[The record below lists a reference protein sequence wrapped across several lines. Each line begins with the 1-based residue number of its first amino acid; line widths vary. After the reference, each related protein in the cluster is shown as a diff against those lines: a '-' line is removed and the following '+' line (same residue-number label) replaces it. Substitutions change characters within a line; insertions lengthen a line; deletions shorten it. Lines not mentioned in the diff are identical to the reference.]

1 MVTSPHNFLES
12 VPKMI
17 RFLQSDNRAAKY
29 LLAGFLIIICAS
41 MVTYLIPGFGTAASV
56 ERSGVIANVAGED
69 IRTDEVTRVVQNQ
82 MKQQRVSPEMQAFY
96 AQFITKQVVQQLI
109 QRLEV
114 KYAAHK
120 MGLKVTDEELR
131 DEMQNGQLKQ
141 YLFPNGQWIG
151 QDKYEELLKDNGTT
165 VEEFEKSTREG
176 MLTRK
181 FFNAVS
187 ASAAVSPAEIEQ
199 AYKDKNLK
207 VKFEYAVL
215 NLDDIKKTIKPTDAE
230 LTAFFT
236 TNKAR
241 YANSI
246 PEKRQIR
253 YFQLTDKSA
262 ESNVTV
268 DASDIQRYYTQHA
281 EQYKMPERVKARHI
295 LVSMP
300 KAGPDGK
307 VDPKAVDE
315 AKAKAQEILKQ
326 AKAAGANFAELAN
339 KYSQDPGN
347 KDAKGEGRGGEL
359 GWFGHGAMVGEFDKA
374 AFALSP
380 GQVSDVVQTPFGFH
394 IIQVEEKEP
403 ARIKPL
409 SEVKA
414 EIEPIVKAEKVSA
427 ELSKTANDAQEL
439 ASKQSL
445 DKAAAKYGAQ
455 IVQSNPIARN
465 DALPGVGAAPEVM
478 TSIFGSTEKSGPQVA
493 RYPQGFVVFEVSKV
507 LPARTPSLEEIKDKV
522 TTDFKN
528 ERANEIFR
536 RKVQELA
543 DRAHTEHDLAKAAKE
558 LGASVKTS
566 ELVDRLAVVPDLGNM
581 GGPASAA
588 FNLKKGEIS
597 GPLNLGQKGA
607 VLEMVERVEPS
618 TSDPAFARDRDELR
632 DQLQKK
638 REEALELYL
647 SSLDARMEKEGKVK
661 RNQAEMNNLSK
672 GRS

>member
-1 MVTSPHNFLES
+1 
-12 VPKMI
+12 MI
-17 RFLQSDNRAAKY
+17 RFLQSNNRAAKY
-29 LLAGFLIIICAS
+29 LLAGFLLIICAS
-41 MVTYLIPGFGTAASV
+41 MVTYLIPGIGSGVAL
-56 ERSGVIANVAGED
+56 ERSGVVATVAGED
-69 IRTDEVTRVVQNQ
+69 IRTDDVNRVVQNQ
-82 MKQQRVSPEMQAFY
+82 MRQQRVSPEMAAFY
-96 AQFITKQVVQQLI
+96 AQFITKQVVQQMI

-151 QDKYEELLKDNGTT
+151 QDKYEELLKENGTT

-181 FFNAVS
+181 FFS
-187 ASAAVSPAEIEQ
+187 AISGSAAVSPAEIEQ
-199 AYKDKNLK
+199 AYKEKNLK
-207 VKFEYAVL
+207 VKFQYAVL
-215 NLDDIKKTIKPTDAE
+215 NLDDISKTIKPTDAE
-230 LTAFFT
+230 LNAFFA

-246 PEKRQIR
+246 PEKRQVR
-253 YFQLTDKSA
+253 YFQLSDKSA

-268 DASDIQRYYTQHA
+268 DASDIQRYYSSHA
-281 EQYKMPERVKARHI
+281 EQYKVPERVRARHI
-295 LVSMP
+295 LITMP

-315 AKAKAQEILKQ
+315 AKAKAQDIMKQ
-326 AKAAGANFAELAN
+326 AKAPGANFAELAN

-359 GWFGHGAMVGEFDKA
+359 GWFGHGAMVAEFDKA

-394 IIQVEEKEP
+394 VIQLEEKE
-403 ARIKPL
+403 AAKTK
-409 SEVKA
+409 SVSDVKA

-427 ELSKTANDAQEL
+427 LLSKNANDAQDL
-439 ASKQSL
+439 ASKQGIE
-445 DKAAAKYGAQ
+445 KAAAKYGAQ
-455 IVQSNPIARN
+455 IVQSNPVARN

-493 RYPQGFVVFEVSKV
+493 RYPQGFVVFEVTKV
-507 LPARTPSLEEIKDKV
+507 VPARTPSLDEIKDKV
-522 TTDFKN
+522 TADFKS
-528 ERANEIFR
+528 ERAGELFR
-536 RKVQELA
+536 RKTQELA

-558 LGASVKTS
+558 VGATVKTS
-566 ELVDRLAVVPDLGNM
+566 ELVDRLAAVPDLGNM

-607 VLEMVERVEPS
+607 VLEVVERVEPS

-632 DQLQKK
+632 DQLSEKK
-638 REEALELYL
+638 REEALQLYL
-647 SSLDARMEKEGKVK
+647 SSLGTRMEKEGKVK
-661 RNQAEMNNLSK
+661 INQAEMNNLSK
-672 GRS
+672 GRG

>member
-1 MVTSPHNFLES
+1 
-12 VPKMI
+12 MI
-17 RFLQSDNRAAKY
+17 RFLQSNNRAAKY
-29 LLAGFLIIICAS
+29 LLAGFLLIICAS
-41 MVTYLIPGFGTAASV
+41 MVTYLIPGIGSGAAL
-56 ERSGVIANVAGED
+56 ERSGVVATVAGED
-69 IRTDEVTRVVQNQ
+69 IRTDEVMRAVQNQ
-82 MKQQRVSPEMQAFY
+82 MRQQRVSPEMAAFY
-96 AQFITKQVVQQLI
+96 AQFITKQVVQQMI

-114 KYAAHK
+114 KYAANK
-120 MGLKVTDEELR
+120 MGLKVTNEELL

-151 QDKYEELLKDNGTT
+151 QDKYEELLKENGTT

-181 FFNAVS
+181 FFSAVS

-199 AYKDKNLK
+199 AYKEKNLK
-207 VKFEYAVL
+207 VKFQYAVL
-215 NLDDIKKTIKPTDAE
+215 NLDDISKTIKPTDAE
-230 LTAFFT
+230 LASFFA

-246 PEKRQIR
+246 PEKRQVR
-253 YFQLTDKSA
+253 YFQLSDKSA

-268 DASDIQRYYTQHA
+268 DASDIQRYYSSHA
-281 EQYKMPERVKARHI
+281 EQYKVPERVRARHI
-295 LVSMP
+295 LISMP
-300 KAGPDGK
+300 KAGPNGK

-315 AKAKAQEILKQ
+315 AKAKAQDIMKQ
-326 AKAAGANFAELAN
+326 AKASGANFAELAN

-347 KDAKGEGRGGEL
+347 KDAKGQGRGGEL
-359 GWFGHGAMVGEFDKA
+359 GWFGHGAMVAEFDKA

-394 IIQVEEKEP
+394 VIQLEEKE
-403 ARIKPL
+403 AAKTK
-409 SEVKA
+409 SVSDVKA

-427 ELSKTANDAQEL
+427 LLSKNANDAQDL
-439 ASKQSL
+439 ATKGIE
-445 DKAAAKYGAQ
+445 KAAAKYGAQ

-465 DALPGVGAAPEVM
+465 DALPGVGPAPEVM

-493 RYPQGFVVFEVSKV
+493 RYPQGFVVFEVTKV
-507 LPARTPSLEEIKDKV
+507 VPARTPSLDEIKDKV
-522 TTDFKN
+522 TADFKS
-528 ERANEIFR
+528 ERAGELFR
-536 RKVQELA
+536 RKTQELA

-558 LGASVKTS
+558 VGATVKTS

-581 GGPASAA
+581 GGPAGAA

-607 VLEMVERVEPS
+607 VLEVVERVEPS

-632 DQLQKK
+632 DQLSQKK
-638 REEALELYL
+638 REEALQLYI
-647 SSLDARMEKEGKVK
+647 SSLGTRMEKEGKVK
-661 RNQAEMNNLSK
+661 INQAEMNNLSK
-672 GRS
+672 GRG

>member
-1 MVTSPHNFLES
+1 
-12 VPKMI
+12 MI
-17 RFLQSDNRAAKY
+17 RFLQSNNRAAKY
-29 LLAGFLIIICAS
+29 L
-41 MVTYLIPGFGTAASV
+41 
-56 ERSGVIANVAGED
+56 ERSGVVATVAGED
-69 IRTDEVTRVVQNQ
+69 IRTDEVMRAVQNQ
-82 MKQQRVSPEMQAFY
+82 MRQQRVSPEMAAFY
-96 AQFITKQVVQQLI
+96 AQFITKQVVQQMI

-114 KYAAHK
+114 KYAANK
-120 MGLKVTDEELR
+120 MGLKVTNEELL

-151 QDKYEELLKDNGTT
+151 QDKYEELLKENGTT

-181 FFNAVS
+181 FFSAVS

-199 AYKDKNLK
+199 AYKEKNLK
-207 VKFEYAVL
+207 VKFQYAVL
-215 NLDDIKKTIKPTDAE
+215 NLDDISKTIKPTDAE
-230 LTAFFT
+230 LAAFFA

-246 PEKRQIR
+246 PEKRQVR
-253 YFQLTDKSA
+253 YFQLSDKSA

-268 DASDIQRYYTQHA
+268 DASDIQRYYSSHA
-281 EQYKMPERVKARHI
+281 EQYKVPERVRARHI
-295 LVSMP
+295 LISMP
-300 KAGPDGK
+300 KAGPNGK

-315 AKAKAQEILKQ
+315 AKAKAQDIMKQ
-326 AKAAGANFAELAN
+326 AKASGANFAELAN

-347 KDAKGEGRGGEL
+347 KDAKGQGRGGEL
-359 GWFGHGAMVGEFDKA
+359 GWFGHGAMVAEFDKA

-394 IIQVEEKEP
+394 VIQLEEKE
-403 ARIKPL
+403 AAKTK
-409 SEVKA
+409 SVSDVKA

-427 ELSKTANDAQEL
+427 LLSKNANDAQDL
-439 ASKQSL
+439 ATKGIE
-445 DKAAAKYGAQ
+445 KAAAKYGAQ

-465 DALPGVGAAPEVM
+465 DALPGVGPAPEVM

-493 RYPQGFVVFEVSKV
+493 RYPQGFVVFEVTKV
-507 LPARTPSLEEIKDKV
+507 VPARTPSLDEIKDKV
-522 TTDFKN
+522 TADFKS
-528 ERANEIFR
+528 ERAGELFR
-536 RKVQELA
+536 RKTQELA

-558 LGASVKTS
+558 VGASVKTS

-581 GGPASAA
+581 GGPAGAA

-607 VLEMVERVEPS
+607 VLEVVERVEPS

-632 DQLQKK
+632 DQLSQKK
-638 REEALELYL
+638 REEALQLYI
-647 SSLDARMEKEGKVK
+647 SSLGTRMEKEGKVK
-661 RNQAEMNNLSK
+661 INQAEMNNLSK
-672 GRS
+672 GRG

>member
-1 MVTSPHNFLES
+1 
-12 VPKMI
+12 MI
-17 RFLQSDNRAAKY
+17 RFLQSNNRAAKY
-29 LLAGFLIIICAS
+29 LLAGFLLIICAS
-41 MVTYLIPGFGTAASV
+41 MVTYLIPGIGSGAAL
-56 ERSGVIANVAGED
+56 ERSGVVATVAGED
-69 IRTDEVTRVVQNQ
+69 IRTDEVMRAVQNQ
-82 MKQQRVSPEMQAFY
+82 MRQQRVSPEMAAFY
-96 AQFITKQVVQQLI
+96 AQFITKQVVQQMI

-114 KYAAHK
+114 KYAANK
-120 MGLKVTDEELR
+120 MGLKVTNEELL

-151 QDKYEELLKDNGTT
+151 QDKYEELLKENGTT

-181 FFNAVS
+181 FFSAVS

-199 AYKDKNLK
+199 AYKEKNLK
-207 VKFEYAVL
+207 VKFQYAVL
-215 NLDDIKKTIKPTDAE
+215 NLDDISKTIKPTDAE
-230 LTAFFT
+230 LAAFFT

-246 PEKRQIR
+246 PEKRQVR
-253 YFQLTDKSA
+253 YFQLSDKSA

-268 DASDIQRYYTQHA
+268 DASDIQRYYSSHA
-281 EQYKMPERVKARHI
+281 EQYKVPERVRARHI
-295 LVSMP
+295 LISMP
-300 KAGPDGK
+300 KAGPNGK

-315 AKAKAQEILKQ
+315 AKAKAQDIMKQ
-326 AKAAGANFAELAN
+326 AKASGANFAELAN

-347 KDAKGEGRGGEL
+347 KDAKGQGRGGEL
-359 GWFGHGAMVGEFDKA
+359 GWFGHGAMVAEFDKA

-394 IIQVEEKEP
+394 VIQLEEKE
-403 ARIKPL
+403 AAKTK
-409 SEVKA
+409 SVSDVKA

-427 ELSKTANDAQEL
+427 LLSKNANDAQDL
-439 ASKQSL
+439 ATKGIE
-445 DKAAAKYGAQ
+445 KAAAKYGAQ

-465 DALPGVGAAPEVM
+465 DALPGVGPAPEVM

-493 RYPQGFVVFEVSKV
+493 RYPQGFVVFEVTKV
-507 LPARTPSLEEIKDKV
+507 VPARTPSLDEIKDKV
-522 TTDFKN
+522 TADFKS
-528 ERANEIFR
+528 ERAGELFR
-536 RKVQELA
+536 RKTQELA

-558 LGASVKTS
+558 VGATVKTS

-581 GGPASAA
+581 GGPAGAA

-607 VLEMVERVEPS
+607 VLEVVERVEPS

-632 DQLQKK
+632 DQLSQKK
-638 REEALELYL
+638 REEALQLYI
-647 SSLDARMEKEGKVK
+647 SSLGTRMEKEGKVK
-661 RNQAEMNNLSK
+661 INQAEMNNLSK
-672 GRS
+672 GRG